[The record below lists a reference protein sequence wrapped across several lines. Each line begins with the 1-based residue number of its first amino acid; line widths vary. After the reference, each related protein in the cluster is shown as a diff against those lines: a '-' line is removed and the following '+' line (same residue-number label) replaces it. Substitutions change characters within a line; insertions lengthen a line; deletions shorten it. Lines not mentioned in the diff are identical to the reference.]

1 MLCILVEQTSI
12 KTCVCGAL
20 CVHVCV
26 SLLNVFAQR
35 RSKNWS
41 LISLS
46 LVEDFLPM
54 LVHLSQVLCEEEE
67 DEEEVGKMKVLAP
80 DRDCALPSLLQ
91 WRMGIRVVEGER
103 EGRDG
108 RCDSKERSEEW
119 QERRDEE

>member
-1 MLCILVEQTSI
+1 M
-12 KTCVCGAL
+12 
-20 CVHVCV
+20 HVCV

-46 LVEDFLPM
+46 LLEDFLPV

-67 DEEEVGKMKVLAP
+67 EEEVGKMKVLAP

-91 WRMGIRVVEGER
+91 WRMGIWGGRGR
-103 EGRDG
+103 EGV
-108 RCDSKERSEEW
+108 SER
-119 QERRDEE
+119 